1 MDNVI
6 AELIRSWGTF
16 GLIIV
21 FFGFMIWDKVKSA
34 KEQKGES
41 EGKYKKDDMIY
52 ESLKD
57 IKTSLTENIE
67 TINIVLEKNVE
78 AIDEKINTLESNVDK
93 KFSYL
98 ETTFNDKIVNLEQQ
112 IREIPVN
119 QIQNVIKAQ
128 QEIERSLKDADE
140 KAFDDVLRL
149 GDDIFDT
156 LSKYTEEINCNH
168 IFIGSFHNGS
178 NSLMGIPYIKFN
190 IIREVFHPTDNYE
203 IDHAFAP
210 VYKDCDLSL
219 LGKLPNMLVQNKQ
232 LYFVIDENNES
243 EMSKYDGIII
253 RRMIGFG
260 IKQIALHVTQE
271 NGKPSG
277 FVGCVRYDYKEMDL
291 DALEL
296 CVKELELIHNNTPSS
311 PEKIKKIK
319 KTKKNK

>member
-1 MDNVI
+1 MDSVV
-6 AELIRSWGTF
+6 AELIHSWGTF
-16 GLIIV
+16 GLIVV
-21 FFGFMIWDKVKSA
+21 FFGFVIWEKVKQGINEKKQA
-34 KEQKGES
+34 KEN
-41 EGKYKKDDMIY
+41 EGKYNKEDMIY

-57 IKTSLTENIE
+57 IKTSLDNNVVNINDKIDILEEN
-67 TINIVLEKNVE
+67 VAKN
-78 AIDEKINTLESNVDK
+78 
-93 KFSYL
+93 FSYL
-98 ETTFNDKIVNLEQQ
+98 ESTFDDKIQYIVSDLADVNKRIDNIPLEN
-112 IREIPVN
+112 IKH
-119 QIQNVIKAQ
+119 VIEAHEK
-128 QEIERSLKDADE
+128 IEQRNKDADE
-140 KAFDDVLRL
+140 KAFEDVLRL
-149 GDDIFDT
+149 GDNIFDT

-190 IIREVFHPTDNYE
+190 LIREVFHPTDNYE

-232 LYFVIDENNES
+232 LHFVIDENNES

-260 IKQIALHVTQE
+260 IKQIALHLTQE

-296 CVKELELIHNNTPSS
+296 CVKELEIIHNNTPSS

-319 KTKKNK
+319 KTKK